1 MDDSM
6 AFRPLRLRQAGPR
19 LDTPPRPAPPRPAR
33 PRPDYRIEPFDT
45 KIDSLR
51 ITVAD
56 RFQDSEIDGKSADR
70 ATPLTDAAE
79 TASKTTCDERGA
91 PDRIRNH
98 GEAPTAV
105 RNQSDP
111 RSE

>member
-1 MDDSM
+1 MDDSHGL
-6 AFRPLRLRQAGPR
+6 PVPCDRQVPAWTLL
-19 LDTPPRPAPPRPAR
+19 LDQLHRDLLALA
-33 PRPDYRIEPFDT
+33 PDYRIEPFDT